1 MGARSALIAL
11 IALLGSSA
19 VIAIPTQSSSYEYGY
34 GSCTFTGSTGAA
46 SAIASKSSCST
57 ITLNNVAVP
66 TGKTLDLPKLGQG
79 AIVTFEG
86 ETTFGYSEWE
96 GPLILISGSGI
107 TVTGASGSVINGD
120 GGRWWDGK
128 GGNGGKKKPRFFAA
142 HRLNSSTITG
152 ITIKNSPVQI
162 FSIDDSTDL
171 TLSQI
176 TIDNSAG
183 DSTGAHNTDAFDI
196 GQSTGVTITGAKVYN
211 QDDCIAINS
220 GKNILVND
228 SYCHGGHG
236 LSIGSVGGRDDNVV
250 SNVTFSNSQV
260 VNSQNGIRIKPIYD
274 NTGSIDDITYKN
286 ITITG
291 ITKYGI
297 VIRQDYTSTGEYSGN
312 PTDGIPI
319 TNVTLSKINGSLS
332 NSATEISIG
341 CCQGSCSEWTC
352 IWDSVAIS
360 GGKTSTQCLGLPSGI
375 KC

>member
-1 MGARSALIAL
+1 MGARSALVAL
-11 IALLGSSA
+11 ALLGSSA
-19 VIAIPTQSSSYEYGY
+19 VIAIPTPSASYEYGD

-66 TGKTLDLPKLGQG
+66 AGQTLDLSNLGQG
-79 AIVTFEG
+79 TTVTFEG

-96 GPLILISGSGI
+96 GPLIIISGSGI

-128 GGNGGKKKPRFFAA
+128 GGNGGKKKPKFFAA
-142 HRLNSSTITG
+142 HSLDSSTITG
-152 ITIKNSPVQI
+152 VTIKNSPVQV
-162 FSIDDSTDL
+162 FSIGGSTDL
-171 TLSQI
+171 TLSQV

-196 GQSTGVTITGAKVYN
+196 NQSTGVTITGAKVYN

-220 GKNILVND
+220 GKNILVTD

-236 LSIGSVGGRDDNVV
+236 LSIGSVGGRNDNVV

-260 VNSQNGIRIKPIYD
+260 VNSQNGVRIKAFYGE
-274 NTGSIDDITYKN
+274 TGSIDGITYEN
-286 ITITG
+286 ITLSG
-291 ITKYGI
+291 ITSYGI
-297 VIRQDYTSTGEYSGN
+297 VIRQDYTSTGRYSGN
-312 PTDGIPI
+312 PTGGIPI
-319 TNVTLSKINGSLS
+319 TNVALSNINGSLS
-332 NSATEISIG
+332 SSATEISIG
-341 CCQGSCSEWTC
+341 CCQGSCSEWT
-352 IWDSVAIS
+352 WDSVAIS
-360 GGKTSTQCLGLPSGI
+360 GGKTCTNCLGLPTGI

>member
-1 MGARSALIAL
+1 MGARGALVAL

-19 VIAIPTQSSSYEYGY
+19 VIAIPTPSSSYEYGY

-66 TGKTLDLPKLGQG
+66 AGKTLDLSKLGQG

-128 GGNGGKKKPRFFAA
+128 GGNGGKKKPGFFAA

-152 ITIKNSPVQI
+152 VTIKNSLVQV

-171 TLSQI
+171 TLSQV

-220 GKNILVND
+220 GKNILVTD

-236 LSIGSVGGRDDNVV
+236 LSIGSVG
-250 SNVTFSNSQV
+250 
-260 VNSQNGIRIKPIYD
+260 IRIKAIYD
-274 NTGSIDDITYKN
+274 NSGSIDNITYKN

-297 VIRQDYTSTGEYSGN
+297 VIRQDYTSTTGEYSGN

-319 TNVTLSKINGSLS
+319 TNVALSNINGSLS
-332 NSATEISIG
+332 SSATEISIG
-341 CCQGSCSEWTC
+341 CCQGSCSEWT
-352 IWDSVAIS
+352 WDSVAIS
-360 GGKTSTQCLGLPSGI
+360 GGKTSTNCLGLPSGI